1 MKIQHLLFFILA
13 LNFQFLFSQDSYLST
28 ITIPDSLKQNANS
41 VVRLYNTDIQMLSSK
56 QMIITYKKAITIL
69 NKLGDD
75 EATLVVHYDKSND
88 IKKLKAYVFDAFGKE
103 DKKIS
108 KKDFGDFSSNDGISL
123 FNDGRLKHYKHVPT
137 SYPYTFYYE
146 YVIESSNTAFIP
158 PWFLFD
164 AFNQS
169 VEQSTFRISFP
180 NDIKLQKV
188 EKNFENFI
196 IKSSTGNN
204 NISYEANG
212 LKSISREQLSPSV
225 YDILPWVRL
234 ATNKFRLEGVDGVA
248 NNWQEFGKWMH
259 DHLIA
264 SRTSLP
270 ATTKAKVKQLVKGV
284 EDPVDRAKIIYQYV
298 QDKTRY
304 ISVQVGIGGWMPMLA
319 SDVDKLSYGD
329 CKALTNYTKSL
340 MDEAGV
346 ESYYTA
352 VHADEPKLD
361 MEKDVVSV
369 QGNHVFLY
377 LPTKEKDIWLEC
389 TSQKVPFGYQ
399 GTFTDDR
406 DVLVIT
412 PEGGKIVHTGIYDIN
427 NNYQK
432 TIASYKVSDDGSI
445 EADVNINTGGIQYDD
460 HYVLEGK
467 SKKDIEKY
475 YKNRYWSYINNLH
488 ITNYS
493 FNNIKDSVVFKEN
506 VKIKATNYATF
517 SGDRML
523 FVGNALNRFS
533 SVPKRYRN
541 RKLPL
546 EITRSFIDTDSFS
559 ITIPENYTIEALPK
573 SVIIENKFGKY
584 VISIEKT
591 SDNTLKYN
599 RSLLLKKGVHPAND
613 FKEYRN
619 FRKVIAKNDKSKIVL
634 IKK

>member
-1 MKIQHLLFFILA
+1 MKIQSLLLFILFF
-13 LNFQFLFSQDSYLST
+13 NFQFLFSQDLSLS
-28 ITIPDSLKQNANS
+28 ILTIPDSLKQNTNA
-41 VVRLYNTDIQMLSSK
+41 VVRFYDTDIELVSYKRMV
-56 QMIITYKKAITIL
+56 ITYKKAITIL

-75 EATLVVHYDKSND
+75 QAALVVNYDKSNE
-88 IKKLKAYVFDAFGKE
+88 IKKLKAYVFNAFGKQ

-164 AFNQS
+164 TFNQS
-169 VEQSTFRISFP
+169 IEQSTFRISFP
-180 NDIKLQKV
+180 KDLKLQKV

-196 IKSSTGNN
+196 IKSSAGKNS
-204 NISYEANG
+204 ISYEANG
-212 LKSISREQLSPSV
+212 LKSILREQLSPSE
-225 YDILPWVRL
+225 YNILPWVRL

-248 NNWQEFGKWMH
+248 NNWQEFGKWMY

-270 ATTKAKVKQLVKGV
+270 DATKAKVKQLVQGV
-284 EDPVDRAKIIYQYV
+284 EDPIERAKIIYQYV
-298 QDKTRY
+298 QNKTRY

-319 SDVDKLSYGD
+319 SDVDRLSYGD

-346 ESYYTA
+346 KSYYTA
-352 VHADEPKLD
+352 VYADEPKLD

-412 PEGGKIVHTGIYDIN
+412 PEGGKIVHTGIYDID

-432 TIASYKVSDDGSI
+432 TIASYEVNNVGSI
-445 EADVNINTGGIQYDD
+445 EADVNIYTGGIQYDD
-460 HYVLEGK
+460 HYELEDK
-467 SKKDIEKY
+467 SKKEIEKH
-475 YKNRYWSYINNLH
+475 YKNHYWSYINNLH
-488 ITNYS
+488 ITNYNFS
-493 FNNIKDSVVFKEN
+493 NIKDSIVFKEN
-506 VKIKATNYATF
+506 LKITANNYATF

-533 SVPKRYRN
+533 SIPKRYRN

-546 EITRSFIDTDSFS
+546 EISRSFVDTDSFN
-559 ITIPENYTIEALPK
+559 ITIPENYMVEALPK
-573 SVIIENKFGKY
+573 SVFIENKFGKY
-584 VISIEKT
+584 EVSIEKT

-599 RSLLLKKGVHPAND
+599 RSLLLKKGVHPAKD
-613 FKEYRN
+613 FKDYRN
-619 FRKVIAKNDKSKIVL
+619 FRKVIAKNDESKIVL
-634 IKK
+634 LKK

>member
-1 MKIQHLLFFILA
+1 MKIQPLLLFIFFF
-13 LNFQFLFSQDSYLST
+13 NFQFLFSQDLSLSVL
-28 ITIPDSLKQNANS
+28 TIPDSLKQNANS
-41 VVRLYNTDIQMLSSK
+41 VVRLYDTNIELVSHK
-56 QMIITYKKAITIL
+56 KMIITYRKAITVL

-75 EATLVVHYDKSND
+75 QAALIVHYDKSNN
-88 IKKLKAYVFDAFGKE
+88 IRKLKATIYNAKGKE
-103 DKKIS
+103 IRRIS

-123 FNDGRLKHYKHVPT
+123 FNDGRLKHYKYIPT

-146 YVIESSNTAFIP
+146 YITESSNTAFIP

-164 AFNQS
+164 GFNQS
-169 VEQSTFRISFP
+169 LEHGTFKISFP
-180 NDIKLQKV
+180 DDLKLQKV
-188 EKNFENFI
+188 EKNFENFN
-196 IKSSTGNN
+196 IKGADRNN
-204 NISYEANG
+204 SINYEAIG
-212 LKSISREQLSPSV
+212 LKSISKEQLSPSV
-225 YDILPWVRL
+225 YNILPWVRL

-248 NNWQEFGKWMH
+248 NNWKEFGKWMY

-264 SRTSLP
+264 SRSSLP
-270 ATTKAKVKQLVKGV
+270 ATTKAKVKQLVQDV
-284 EDPVDRAKIIYQYV
+284 EDPIERAKIIYQYV

-377 LPTKEKDIWLEC
+377 LPTKGKDIWLEC

-412 PEGGKIVHTGIYDIN
+412 PEGGKIVHTGINEIN

-432 TIASYKVSDDGSI
+432 TIASYEVVDDGSI
-445 EADVNINTGGIQYDD
+445 EADVSINTSGIQYDD
-460 HYVLEGK
+460 HYQLEGK
-467 SKKDIEKY
+467 SKKEIEKY
-475 YKNRYWSYINNLH
+475 YKNHYWSHINNLH
-488 ITNYS
+488 ITNYNFS
-493 FNNIKDSVVFKEN
+493 NIKDSVIFKEKL
-506 VKIKATNYATF
+506 KIKANNYATF

-523 FVGNALNRFS
+523 FVSNALNRFS
-533 SVPKRYRN
+533 RVPKRYRN

-546 EITRSFIDTDSFS
+546 EISRSFIDTDVFE
-559 ITIPENYTIEALPK
+559 ITIPEDYKVEALPK
-573 SVIIENKFGKY
+573 AVIKENKFGKY
-584 VISIEKT
+584 EFTIEKISET
-591 SDNTLKYN
+591 KLKYT
-599 RSLLLKKGVHPAND
+599 RLLLLNKGLYPAKFYKD
-613 FKEYRN
+613 YRN
-619 FRKVIAKNDKSKIVL
+619 FRKDIAKNDKSKIVL